1 MRQLWDGKRS
11 VEVEAMD
18 AGGFARLRPA
28 SAGGR
33 SRGRMPA
40 PETASRSRPTSGR
53 SDAFDEAVADFAEAY
68 ADQNERD
75 FAELSAEA
83 KAGRLAVRTGL

>member
-1 MRQLWDGKRS
+1 
-11 VEVEAMD
+11 MD
-18 AGGFARLRPA
+18 PGMLPAFRAAVRGEPGAGPRPFRRPRRHRGVPGRRRPFDRALAAFAQ
-28 SAGGR
+28 S
-33 SRGRMPA
+33 
-40 PETASRSRPTSGR
+40 
-53 SDAFDEAVADFAEAY
+53 Y